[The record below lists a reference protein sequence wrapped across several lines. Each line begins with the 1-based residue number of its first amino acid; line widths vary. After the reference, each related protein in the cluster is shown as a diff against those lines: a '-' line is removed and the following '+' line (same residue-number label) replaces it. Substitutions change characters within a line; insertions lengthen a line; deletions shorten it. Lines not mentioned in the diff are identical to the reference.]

1 MTIKV
6 SDLSLDEF
14 RSLLKDVV
22 TQTLREMLSD
32 PADEGL
38 ELNDETARK
47 LSESLALYQ
56 AGGETISADDVAA
69 RLGLK

>member
-32 PADEGL
+32 SADEGL

>member
-32 PADEGL
+32 PDDEGL
-38 ELNDETARK
+38 ELNNETARK